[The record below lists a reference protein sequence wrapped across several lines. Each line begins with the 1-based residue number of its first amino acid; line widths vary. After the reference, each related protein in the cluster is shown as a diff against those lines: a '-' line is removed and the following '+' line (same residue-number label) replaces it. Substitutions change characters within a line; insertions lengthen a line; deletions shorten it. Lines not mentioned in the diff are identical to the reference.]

1 MSLRFHAIKSLQNSA
16 TEVAVQASTKVTAIF
31 GENVFTIKTAREYL
45 SDEAYKSLVTSI
57 RGGRK
62 IDRTVAGQIANG
74 IRAWAE
80 SKGVTHFTHWFQ
92 PLTGTTA
99 EKHDSFFT
107 IKSDGTSIEEF
118 DGAALIQQEPD
129 ASSFPSGGIRATF
142 EARGYTAW
150 DPSSPAFVMEI
161 GNGKTLCIPTIF
173 VAYTGESLD
182 YKAPLLK
189 ALAAIDKAAIDVCN
203 YFDKNITKVTPTLGW
218 EQEYFVID
226 EAIAN
231 ARPDLILSDRTVFGA
246 SPAKGQ
252 QLEDHYF
259 GSIPE
264 RVYAFMRDFETESY
278 KLGIPLR
285 TRHNEVAPSQFECA
299 PIFEE
304 ANLAVDHNTLLMDVM
319 LRVAKRHRLKVLLHE
334 KPFAGINGSGKH
346 NNWSLSTDTG
356 VNLLSPGKT
365 PKTNLMFLTFFVNT
379 IKAVHDYADLLRAS
393 IASAGNDF
401 RLGANEAPPAIISV
415 FAGEYLSRVLGEIEG
430 RVGEKFDEQD
440 EAILKLDLHRSIPE
454 LLLDNTDRNR
464 TSPFAF
470 TGNKFEFRAVGS
482 SANCANAMT
491 TLNTIMAETLRNF
504 RKEVDGLIEKGDKKE
519 VALMHVIQKYIV
531 DSKNVLFEG
540 DGYSEEWEKEAER
553 RGLPNVKT
561 TPLALDAM
569 LTDKA
574 KNLFQKNGVYNHT
587 ELEARHEIE
596 LEKYI
601 KIVQIEARLIGD
613 LAGNHI
619 LPAAIKYQNTL
630 ITNIRGL
637 KEIGVDEKSFSTQI
651 DMLQKIC
658 VHISTIRENVDAMV
672 EARKVCN
679 NMTNT
684 REKAI
689 AYNTQVKDKY
699 FDIIRYHVDKLELLV
714 ADEEW
719 TLPKYR
725 ELLFLR

>member
-1 MSLRFHAIKSLQNSA
+1 
-16 TEVAVQASTKVTAIF
+16 
-31 GENVFTIKTAREYL
+31 
-45 SDEAYKSLVTSI
+45 
-57 RGGRK
+57 
-62 IDRTVAGQIANG
+62 
-74 IRAWAE
+74 
-80 SKGVTHFTHWFQ
+80 
-92 PLTGTTA
+92 
-99 EKHDSFFT
+99 
-107 IKSDGTSIEEF
+107 
-118 DGAALIQQEPD
+118 
-129 ASSFPSGGIRATF
+129 
-142 EARGYTAW
+142 
-150 DPSSPAFVMEI
+150 
-161 GNGKTLCIPTIF
+161 
-173 VAYTGESLD
+173 
-182 YKAPLLK
+182 
-189 ALAAIDKAAIDVCN
+189 
-203 YFDKNITKVTPTLGW
+203 
-218 EQEYFVID
+218 
-226 EAIAN
+226 
-231 ARPDLILSDRTVFGA
+231 
-246 SPAKGQ
+246 
-252 QLEDHYF
+252 
-259 GSIPE
+259 
-264 RVYAFMRDFETESY
+264 MRDFETESY

-319 LRVAKRHRLKVLLHE
+319 MRVAKRHRLKVLLHE

-346 NNWSLSTDTG
+346 NNWSLATDTG
-356 VNLLSPGKT
+356 VNLLSPGRT

-415 FAGEYLSRVLGEIEG
+415 FVGQYLSNVLSEIEG
-430 RVGEKFDEQD
+430 RVGAKFDEQD

-491 TLNTIMAETLRNF
+491 TLNSIMAETLRNF
-504 RKEVDGLIEKGDKKE
+504 KKEVDGLIEKGDKKE
-519 VALMHVIQKYIV
+519 VALMHVVQKYIV
-531 DSKNVLFEG
+531 ESKNVLFEG
-540 DGYSEEWEKEAER
+540 DGYSEDWEKEAEK

-569 LTDKA
+569 LTDRA
-574 KNLFQKNGVYNHT
+574 KNLFQRNGVYSHT

-630 ITNIRGL
+630 ITNIKGL
-637 KEIGVDEKSFSTQI
+637 KNLGLDEKNYSTQV
-651 DMLQKIC
+651 DMLQKISE
-658 VHISTIRENVDAMV
+658 HISIIRENTDAMV

-679 NMTNT
+679 SMTDS

-699 FDIIRYHVDKLELLV
+699 FDVIRYSVDKLELLV